1 MAALG
6 LGPCGFE
13 LLFDLLDISSGVLQ
27 CMRRLNPARN
37 LRLAIGTET
46 QIADCRRA
54 GSLRS
59 CDSDHRRQVAALV
72 AREEHLAD
80 IRAGRTAK
88 SLPMPFSPYRQSQ
101 VRNGHTTHFRV
112 SATLTP
118 ESENSTDSQKA
129 RNTSCK
135 TTGQRRLRR
144 KHPNRKVPDMRQT
157 WRNWDNVIRQQE
169 CIAFVL

>member
-72 AREEHLAD
+72 ARGTPRRHPSGPHCEVIAHALFSLQA
-80 IRAGRTAK
+80 IASPKRAYDAFPSVGYA
-88 SLPMPFSPYRQSQ
+88 
-101 VRNGHTTHFRV
+101 HT
-112 SATLTP
+112 
-118 ESENSTDSQKA
+118 
-129 RNTSCK
+129 
-135 TTGQRRLRR
+135 
-144 KHPNRKVPDMRQT
+144 
-157 WRNWDNVIRQQE
+157 
-169 CIAFVL
+169 